1 MNKTYKNLHLG
12 LPKSYLGIC
21 YLGKDL
27 DKIPKQISTFYI
39 ILESIKREDD
49 VIYCLSLGNSCV
61 KEVPLI
67 IIPGPHVSAGS
78 TADNYI
84 KAVFVNRDCPIWP
97 REHDVVGSF

>member
-1 MNKTYKNLHLG
+1 MNKTYKNLQTG

-27 DKIPKQISTFYI
+27 DKIPKQISKFYI

-61 KEVPLI
+61 ER
-67 IIPGPHVSAGS
+67 SAP
-78 TADNYI
+78 DNYTR
-84 KAVFVNRDCPIWP
+84 ATC
-97 REHDVVGSF
+97 VGWKYG